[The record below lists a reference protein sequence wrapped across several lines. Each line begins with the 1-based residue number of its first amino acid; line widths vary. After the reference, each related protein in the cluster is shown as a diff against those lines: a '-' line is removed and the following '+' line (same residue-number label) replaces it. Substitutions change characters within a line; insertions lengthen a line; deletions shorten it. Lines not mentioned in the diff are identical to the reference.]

1 MERLVIHGTKSL
13 RIVNNLEGCSKGVKN
28 QILVTE
34 SSLKYTT
41 AATVGKK
48 ISTASTYIDIFD
60 AGISAVS
67 SGVKRYGQVDIV
79 AELSKEEIEDAM
91 KIRKK

>member
-1 MERLVIHGTKSL
+1 M
-13 RIVNNLEGCSKGVKN
+13 KN

-67 SGVKRYGQVDIV
+67 SGVKRYGQVSKDGKVDIV